1 MRALARPDAP
11 LARQERA
18 PRPPRA
24 RPPGPSQRAVSIP
37 RSRARPPGPRQRAV
51 CPSLGAVACPRSL
64 PSRPLLSPAVRALG
78 RQCRRQQ
85 AGAARMSMRHRLR
98 WSRSSLQVRGAC
110 SFMRQPPPEG
120 DIARRGQAPARA
132 RRGEAPAKAR
142 RGEATETARR
152 GEPPGRAAEGALAPE
167 PPRGA
172 AGEGCRGGAGAGAAE
187 GSRRRGPRRGSG
199 GDPPRQPGSVSARGS
214 RTRPSASSGQN
225 GLWAISQRRPS
236 GSSM

>member
-24 RPPGPSQRAVSIP
+24 RPPGPSQRAV
-37 RSRARPPGPRQRAV
+37 
-51 CPSLGAVACPRSL
+51 CPSLGAVACPRSQ

-98 WSRSSLQVRGAC
+98 WRRSSLQVRGAC

-120 DIARRGQAPARA
+120 DIARRGEAPAR
-132 RRGEAPAKAR
+132 AR

-152 GEPPGRAAEGALAPE
+152 GEPPARAAEGALAPE

-225 GLWAISQRRPS
+225 GLWAISQRWPS